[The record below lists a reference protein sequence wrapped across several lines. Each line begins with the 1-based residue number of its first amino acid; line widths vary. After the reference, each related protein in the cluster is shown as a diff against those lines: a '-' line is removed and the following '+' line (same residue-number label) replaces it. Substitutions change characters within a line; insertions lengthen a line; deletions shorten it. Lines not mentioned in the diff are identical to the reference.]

1 MEYME
6 NQRLEQRLLWQS
18 AGLMMLV
25 GIVATIVGAL
35 TNSYA
40 ILLDGIF
47 SFVAFLIK
55 LLMLITSKLITKGN
69 SRSFQFGYWQFEP
82 LVLIAEGSFTLI
94 VVVYAFSTGLTS
106 LLNGGHET
114 NFGIAI
120 YYAMFF
126 TLADYGYY
134 IYVKRINRTL
144 QSNLVHFDNIS
155 WSIDAALTAG
165 LLISFFVAYLL
176 NFTSYKAYTRYV
188 DPLVLMAIAIQMIP
202 SALRILV
209 PSVKQ
214 IIGVAPKDLHKEV
227 QTVMDD
233 FMRIYHFRD
242 YVTSVQQYGNMEII
256 DIDILLK
263 RDSIMTVAEMD
274 MLRLEI
280 DEALGGKD
288 VEKWLTI
295 SFTAGRRW
303 MTRDYDAVDE
313 D

>member
-1 MEYME
+1 MF
-6 NQRLEQRLLWQS
+6 L
-18 AGLMMLV
+18 G
-25 GIVATIVGAL
+25 
-35 TNSYA
+35 
-40 ILLDGIF
+40 
-47 SFVAFLIK
+47 AFLIK

-69 SRSFQFGYWQFEP
+69 SCSFQFCYLQFEP
-82 LVLIAEGSFTLI
+82 LVLIAEGSYTLI

-114 NFGIAI
+114 NFG
-120 YYAMFF
+120 
-126 TLADYGYY
+126 
-134 IYVKRINRTL
+134 
-144 QSNLVHFDNIS
+144 
-155 WSIDAALTAG
+155 
-165 LLISFFVAYLL
+165 
-176 NFTSYKAYTRYV
+176 
-188 DPLVLMAIAIQMIP
+188 IAIQMIP

-295 SFTAGRRW
+295 SFMAGRRW